1 MAFYK
6 QAEFAEKIGKTRG
19 WLNVYVKRGN
29 IILSGDY
36 IDDSIEKNQKFFNK
50 WIKKKNEPKPE
61 KKVVKTEPIP
71 EPEKIVPEKLDG
83 PKIGKPKIIE
93 QKRKAPNIQEPEK
106 IDLFDSPEDA
116 LDIQKKKAEIRF
128 KNSQIEKNELQSAK
142 LRGDS
147 IPTNLV
153 QGVISTL
160 GRSFQSSYK
169 NGAEVLLIE
178 LAHQLKM
185 SVKVEAKFK
194 GKLIELINKAHADA
208 IKEAKTTVET
218 IISDAAAVEAVSYT
232 HLTLPT
238 ILRV

>member
-61 KKVVKTEPIP
+61 KKVVVVP
-71 EPEKIVPEKLDG
+71 EPEKIVPEKLEG
-83 PKIGKPKIIE
+83 PQIGKPKIIE

-106 IDLFDSPEDA
+106 IDLSDSPEDA

-128 KNSQIEKNELQSAK
+128 KISQIEKNELQSAK

-185 SVKVEAKFK
+185 SAKVEAKFK

-218 IISDAAAVEAVSYT
+218 IISDAAAVEANKT
-232 HLTLPT
+232 D
-238 ILRV
+238 